1 VDIEGMPDLKPPG
14 LVWANKTILG
24 VKVLYAG
31 VKAMMPDN
39 KKDKSMLK
47 GYLTVTNEN
56 LIFQSYNDVENEN
69 TVKSTILTM
78 DRDLISHRCRLPVKI
93 VFNLTDFEGQ
103 VRELK
108 RSFREVIVETNGN
121 GHPIKISASNED
133 LTVEYFQTVI
143 IENNGEVK
151 ETTGKKPFS
160 ASESVK
166 VEGKPE
172 RTLAAGKIIKPSMRV
187 LKKDIGWLASPRDDP
202 HLVGEIIQ
210 VTKTGYILLF
220 RGSKKHMEP
229 VEYERD
235 LVEVYRKV
243 KKR

>member
-1 VDIEGMPDLKPPG
+1 MPDLKPPG

-24 VKVLYAG
+24 VKVLYAS

-39 KKDKSMLK
+39 KKDKAMLK
-47 GYLTVTNEN
+47 GFLTVTGGN
-56 LIFQSYNDVENEN
+56 LIFKSYSEVENGN
-69 TVKSTILTM
+69 TVKSAILTM
-78 DRDLISHRCRLPVKI
+78 NQDLISHVCRIHIKI
-93 VFNLTDFEGQ
+93 VFNMTDFEEQ

-108 RSFREVIVETNGN
+108 RSFGEVIVETNGD
-121 GHPIKISASNED
+121 GDPIKISAGNED

-143 IENNGEVK
+143 IENNEEAR
-151 ETTGKKPFS
+151 ETIEKKPFS
-160 ASESVK
+160 ESESVK

-172 RTLAAGKIIKPSMRV
+172 RPLAVDKIIKPSMQV

-220 RGSKKHMEP
+220 RGSKKHVEP
-229 VEYERD
+229 IEYERD